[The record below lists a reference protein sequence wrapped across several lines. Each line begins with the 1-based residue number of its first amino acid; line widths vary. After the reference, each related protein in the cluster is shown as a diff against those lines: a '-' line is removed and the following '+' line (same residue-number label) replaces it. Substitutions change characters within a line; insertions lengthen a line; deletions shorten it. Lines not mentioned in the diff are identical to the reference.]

1 MFVIKTN
8 ILTPLS
14 DKSLFYKANQYL
26 TIDKSQIIEISS
38 QPASEDYLDY
48 SNTVCFPGFI
58 DLHVH
63 LSQLRVRGKHA
74 RGLLQWLNNYIFT
87 EEHKSADPQFAS
99 DLAGQFF
106 ATLSASGTT
115 TAVVYVAPDPG
126 ACDIAFQKARAA
138 ELRIIMG
145 QTLMDRNCPENLCR
159 DTEQS
164 LEEAITLY
172 KKWNQATPLL
182 EYVFTPRFAP
192 VCSPEL
198 MKGIGEFAATNNA
211 YIQTHLSENKQEIKW
226 VQEVFPDSQNYTEV
240 YEKYGILGEK
250 TLLGHAIHLSDQE
263 LAMISQ
269 KKSKITHCP
278 DSNFFL
284 HSGTFPLQ
292 RVLDQEIDFGLGSD
306 VGAGTSLY
314 MPQIMKMFIYRQE
327 GYHVSLAEALYY
339 STLGAA
345 KVLEK
350 EHLIGSIEKGK
361 EADLV
366 FIRLPKNIERNSDD
380 ILSYVIYLSTSADVA
395 ATYVAGKECYKNKI
409 NNQPN

>member
-1 MFVIKTN
+1 
-8 ILTPLS
+8 
-14 DKSLFYKANQYL
+14 
-26 TIDKSQIIEISS
+26 
-38 QPASEDYLDY
+38 
-48 SNTVCFPGFI
+48 
-58 DLHVH
+58 
-63 LSQLRVRGKHA
+63 
-74 RGLLQWLNNYIFT
+74 
-87 EEHKSADPQFAS
+87 
-99 DLAGQFF
+99 
-106 ATLSASGTT
+106 
-115 TAVVYVAPDPG
+115 
-126 ACDIAFQKARAA
+126 
-138 ELRIIMG
+138 
-145 QTLMDRNCPENLCR
+145 
-159 DTEQS
+159 
-164 LEEAITLY
+164 
-172 KKWNQATPLL
+172 
-182 EYVFTPRFAP
+182 
-192 VCSPEL
+192 
-198 MKGIGEFAATNNA
+198 
-211 YIQTHLSENKQEIKW
+211 
-226 VQEVFPDSQNYTEV
+226 
-240 YEKYGILGEK
+240 
-250 TLLGHAIHLSDQE
+250 
-263 LAMISQ
+263 MISQ